1 MYAEHQYD
9 FTYQSDDCLVVMVNN
24 PEKYSMV
31 PSFPGGPKTKCVG
44 LNDFRL
50 NYFLMSG
57 MNSYVDGSLKM
68 YENGNLKLY
77 MYTHLKIHEKRYF

>member
-1 MYAEHQYD
+1 
-9 FTYQSDDCLVVMVNN
+9 MVNN
-24 PEKYSMV
+24 PEEYSMV
-31 PSFPGGPKTKCVG
+31 PSFPGGLKTKYVG

-77 MYTHLKIHEKRYF
+77 IFVHFFVYSLKNT